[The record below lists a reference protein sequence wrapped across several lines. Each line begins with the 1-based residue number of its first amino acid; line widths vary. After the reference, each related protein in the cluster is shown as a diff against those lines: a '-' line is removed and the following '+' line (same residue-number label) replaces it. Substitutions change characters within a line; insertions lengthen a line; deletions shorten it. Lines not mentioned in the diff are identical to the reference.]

1 MQLKEKE
8 ILLNDHRVCTLRSLE
23 SQDAKALIG
32 QLRQV
37 SGETRFMLREAQEI
51 TMTIS
56 QEQAVLQ
63 NAREKEDSVML
74 GVFAGGRL
82 IANCGFSPVSSYQRM
97 RHRASMGISVIS
109 EWWNLGIGTA
119 MMQEL
124 IALARQAGYEQLE
137 LSVTGAND
145 RARALYQKVGFT
157 ECGRIPQAFCYRDGS
172 YDDEVLMIKHLSSK
186 FLQRSGSNRQRIYNE

>member
-8 ILLNDHRVCTLRSLE
+8 IILNDHRVCTLRSLE
-23 SQDAKALIG
+23 PQDARALIG

-74 GVFAGGRL
+74 GAFAGGEL
-82 IANCGFSPVSSYQRM
+82 IANCGFSPVGSYQRM

-124 IALARQAGYEQLE
+124 ILLAGQAGYEQLE

-145 RARALYQKVGFT
+145 RARALYQKAGFT

-172 YDDEVLMIKHLSSK
+172 YDDEVFMIKK
-186 FLQRSGSNRQRIYNE
+186 LQNGSVKYGVGGI